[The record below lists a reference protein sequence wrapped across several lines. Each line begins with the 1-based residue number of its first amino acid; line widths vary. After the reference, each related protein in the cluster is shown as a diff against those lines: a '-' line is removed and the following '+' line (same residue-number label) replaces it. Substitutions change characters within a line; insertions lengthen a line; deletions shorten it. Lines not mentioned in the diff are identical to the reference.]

1 MAMRRNQPKVQ
12 AKDLPESGVT
22 NSASF
27 RPGEKRPITGATIC
41 GSIGTAMA
49 SARKPA
55 TRLSPASRR
64 KRKSLRCGI
73 ATDSS
78 RGFRG
83 IRAPSCG
90 KINAT
95 LKKPRGTMNFRQT
108 INLFTAIFVAA
119 LIALLVG
126 PRAAMTRQATRKK
139 QQTPTIDEYQPKSTL
154 VTKEH
159 KVERA
164 KFPFID
170 IHSHHWN
177 PTAAEV
183 DQLVKEMD
191 TINLRVMVNLSGGTG
206 EQLKNTVAV
215 MKGRYPDRFVVFA
228 NMSYDDLNTPGFGKH
243 VAARLEEDVK
253 NGAQGLKIFKNF
265 GMDLKYATGERV
277 HVDDPEFDAVWDK
290 CAELRIPVLIHI
302 AAPSPF
308 FDPWDYHNE
317 RWLELKQFP
326 GRARAPEKYPPFET
340 LMTERNHLFAKHPK
354 TNFIAAHLAFHGNDL
369 ERLGKT
375 LDSLPNMYV
384 DIAAVLAEL
393 GRQPY
398 SAHDFLVKYQ
408 DRVLMGKD
416 IYEVNEYKW
425 YFRALET
432 RDEYFEYYRPRHPF
446 WRIYGVQVPDEVLKK
461 VYYKNALKLVPGI
474 DAKAFPE

>member
-1 MAMRRNQPKVQ
+1 MR
-12 AKDLPESGVT
+12 LPRTVP
-22 NSASF
+22 F
-27 RPGEKRPITGATIC
+27 V
-41 GSIGTAMA
+41 
-49 SARKPA
+49 
-55 TRLSPASRR
+55 L
-64 KRKSLRCGI
+64 
-73 ATDSS
+73 
-78 RGFRG
+78 
-83 IRAPSCG
+83 
-90 KINAT
+90 T
-95 LKKPRGTMNFRQT
+95 L
-108 INLFTAIFVAA
+108 LAAIFSFWLARTHA
-119 LIALLVG
+119 GA
-126 PRAAMTRQATRKK
+126 PQQDQKK
-139 QQTPTIDEYQPKSTL
+139 YSQTPTIEEYQPKSTL

-159 KVERA
+159 KIERA

-177 PTAAEV
+177 PTAEEV
-183 DQLVKEMD
+183 DRLVREMD

-206 EQLKNTVAV
+206 EQLRQTVET
-215 MKGRYPDRFVVFA
+215 MKGRHPDRFVVFA
-228 NMSYDDLNTPGFGKH
+228 NLSYDDINTPGYGKRA
-243 VAARLEEDVK
+243 AARLEQDVK

-265 GMDLKYATGERV
+265 GMDVKYANGERV
-277 HVDDPEFDAVWDK
+277 HVDDPEFDPVWDK
-290 CAELRIPVLIHI
+290 CAELGLPVLIHI
-302 AAPSPF
+302 AEPSPF

-326 GRARAPEKYPPFET
+326 QRARPPEKYPPFET
-340 LMTERNHLFAKHPK
+340 LMAERNHLFAKHPK

-432 RDEYFEYYRPRHPF
+432 RDEYFEYYRPRHAF
-446 WRIYGVQVPDEVLKK
+446 WRIYGFQVPDEVLKK
-461 VYYKNALKLVPGI
+461 VYYKNALKLVHGI
-474 DAKAFPE
+474 DVKAFPD

>member
-1 MAMRRNQPKVQ
+1 MKLHR
-12 AKDLPESGVT
+12 
-22 NSASF
+22 
-27 RPGEKRPITGATIC
+27 
-41 GSIGTAMA
+41 
-49 SARKPA
+49 
-55 TRLSPASRR
+55 
-64 KRKSLRCGI
+64 
-73 ATDSS
+73 
-78 RGFRG
+78 
-83 IRAPSCG
+83 
-90 KINAT
+90 
-95 LKKPRGTMNFRQT
+95 
-108 INLFTAIFVAA
+108 
-119 LIALLVG
+119 ALLLAVTLT
-126 PRAAMTRQATRKK
+126 AAISVLLLARTHAGSAQQDQAEKK
-139 QQTPTIDEYQPKSTL
+139 YSQTPTIEEYQPKSTL

-159 KVERA
+159 HIERA

-177 PTAAEV
+177 PTKEHV

-191 TINLRVMVNLSGGTG
+191 TINLRVLVNLSGGTG
-206 EQLKNTVAV
+206 EQLRQTVAM

-228 NMSYDDLNTPGFGKH
+228 NLSYDDINTPGYGKRA
-243 VAARLEEDVK
+243 AARLEQDVK

-265 GMDLKYATGERV
+265 GMDLKYANGERV
-277 HVDDPEFDAVWDK
+277 HVDDPEFDPVWDK
-290 CAELRIPVLIHI
+290 CAELGLPVLIHI
-302 AAPSPF
+302 AEPSPF

-317 RWLELKQFP
+317 RWLELKQFS
-326 GRARAPEKYPPFET
+326 GRARPPEKYPPFET

-398 SAHDFLVKYQ
+398 SAHDFLVKYK

-416 IYEVNEYKW
+416 IYDVNEYKW
-425 YFRALET
+425 YFRSLET
-432 RDEYFEYYRPRHPF
+432 RDEYFEYYRPRHAF
-446 WRIYGVQVPDEVLKK
+446 WRIYGFEVPDEVLKK

-474 DAKAFPE
+474 DPKAFPQ

>member
-1 MAMRRNQPKVQ
+1 MR
-12 AKDLPESGVT
+12 L
-22 NSASF
+22 
-27 RPGEKRPITGATIC
+27 
-41 GSIGTAMA
+41 
-49 SARKPA
+49 
-55 TRLSPASRR
+55 RR
-64 KRKSLRCGI
+64 
-73 ATDSS
+73 T
-78 RGFRG
+78 
-83 IRAPSCG
+83 
-90 KINAT
+90 AT
-95 LKKPRGTMNFRQT
+95 LLTFF
-108 INLFTAIFVAA
+108 LAA
-119 LIALLVG
+119 LCVLLFALA
-126 PRAAMTRQATRKK
+126 RAAKAQQDQAAKK
-139 QQTPTIDEYQPKSTL
+139 NQQTPTIEEYQPKSTL

-159 KVERA
+159 KIERA

-177 PTAAEV
+177 PTPEHV
-183 DQLVKEMD
+183 NQLVKEMD

-206 EQLKNTVAV
+206 EQLRQTVAT

-228 NMSYDDLNTPGFGKH
+228 NLSYDDLDTPGYGKR
-243 VAARLEEDVK
+243 ASARLEQDVR

-265 GMDLKYATGERV
+265 GMDVKYANGQRV
-277 HVDDPEFDAVWDK
+277 RVDDAEFDPVWDK
-290 CAELRIPVLIHI
+290 CAELKIPVLIHI
-302 AAPSPF
+302 AEPSAF

-326 GRARAPEKYPPFET
+326 SRARPPEKYPPFET
-340 LMTERNHLFAKHPK
+340 LIAERNHLFAKHPK

-432 RDEYFEYYRPRHPF
+432 RDEYFEYYRPRHAF
-446 WRIYGVQVPDEVLKK
+446 WRIYGFQVPDEVLKQ
-461 VYYKNALKLVPGI
+461 VYYKNALKLLPGI
-474 DAKAFPE
+474 GPKAFPE